1 MRQRRAG
8 RTKEGGK
15 EKKGI
20 TGEKA
25 KKINIPSLS
34 TRTASD
40 LEMELNKRNIPLIDI
55 RDLFNEIED
64 NESEFDAPEDIDGF
78 DADDENSGF
87 EDENVDYDEGGI
99 EDPFD
104 EEYDFKRRRGIYT
117 AEVAYNDDVPSVS
130 FLQIPIADTTNALF
144 NGAIAE
150 RSRIFQV
157 IAYFLSLK
165 QKEFFKTATLNKI
178 VNLNQLDLVRYL
190 DTNGCKS
197 AKAPVSRMLDSLFFV
212 LPGMGRIPSR
222 LLFKRY
228 GHKTGL
234 SKAER
239 AELAEEFLKSCSDEV
254 SQLEKAKRFWEYLR
268 DQKGIQIKL
277 ASNDNDNDRFRNM
290 KNIIRDAEKKLKNE
304 SAKD

>member
-1 MRQRRAG
+1 MRQRGAG
-8 RTKEGGK
+8 RTKVAGK

-20 TGEKA
+20 TGEKT

-34 TRTASD
+34 IRTTSD
-40 LEMELNKRNIPLIDI
+40 LERELSKRNIPLIDI
-55 RDLFNEIED
+55 GDLLNETED
-64 NESEFDAPEDIDGF
+64 NESELDALEDIEGF

-87 EDENVDYDEGGI
+87 EDENVDYDDGGI

-117 AEVAYNDDVPSVS
+117 AEVVYNDDVPSVS
-130 FLQIPIADTTNALF
+130 FLQIPIADTNNALF

-157 IAYFLSLK
+157 IAYFLALK
-165 QKEFFKTATLNKI
+165 QKEFLKTAMLNKI
-178 VNLNQLDLVRYL
+178 VNLNQKDLVRYL
-190 DTNGCKS
+190 DTNGCKI
-197 AKAPVSRMLDSLFFV
+197 AKEPVSRMLDSLFFV

-234 SKAER
+234 SKEER
-239 AELAEEFLKSCSDEV
+239 SELAVEFLNSCSDEV
-254 SQLEKAKRFWEYLR
+254 SQLEKAKRFWKYLK

-277 ASNDNDNDRFRNM
+277 TSSDNDNDKFRNI
-290 KNIIRDAEKKLKNE
+290 KNIIRDAEKKLK
-304 SAKD
+304 K